1 MSVVSALLTG
11 AVLVLAGCE
20 PADGGRAS
28 GGKAEA
34 STTSVSPSPTA
45 SPAATA
51 TATATATA
59 NGIER
64 LRPAQILA
72 RARAATLAAR
82 SLRVHGRMRDDGQK
96 MSLDLRFDG
105 RTRAAGEMTMDG
117 GHLSIIRTG
126 SVVYLK
132 ANEAFYESMGG
143 NKAEG
148 KAVAQLLGDKYAK
161 GTTKEKDLA
170 ELADLFDRKKFLT
183 EMLKDTGPLIKA
195 GGTSRIDGRAA
206 LMLRGVGCRI
216 YVATEGEPYLLRLDG
231 GADAR
236 VDLSGFDEPVTV
248 KAPPKD
254 QVVDFSA
261 FE

>member
-1 MSVVSALLTG
+1 MRRHVSVVSALVTG
-11 AVLVLAGCE
+11 AVLVLTGCE

-34 STTSVSPSPTA
+34 STTSVSPSP
-45 SPAATA
+45 S
-51 TATATATA
+51 ATA
-59 NGIER
+59 NGVER

-82 SLRVHGRMRDDGQK
+82 SLRVRGQFKEDGERGDV
-96 MSLDLRFDG
+96 DLRFDG
-105 RTRAAGEMTMDG
+105 RTRAAGEIAMNGQRM
-117 GHLSIIRTG
+117 SFIRIG

-132 ANEAFYESMGG
+132 ADEALYESVGG
-143 NKAEG
+143 NKAEA

-161 GTTKEKDLA
+161 GTTKEKELA
-170 ELADLFDRKKFLT
+170 ELADFYECKKFLA

-206 LMLRGVGCRI
+206 LVLRGLGVRI
-216 YVATEGEPYLLRLDG
+216 YVATEGEPYLLRIDG
-231 GADAR
+231 GAKGR
-236 VDLSGFDEPVTV
+236 LDLSGFDEPVAV

-254 QVVDFSA
+254 QVVDFS
-261 FE
+261 ELE